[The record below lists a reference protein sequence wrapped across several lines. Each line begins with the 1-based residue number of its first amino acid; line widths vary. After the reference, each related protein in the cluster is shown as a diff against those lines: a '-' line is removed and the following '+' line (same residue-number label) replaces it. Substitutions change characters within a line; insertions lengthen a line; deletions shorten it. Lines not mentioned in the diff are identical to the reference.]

1 MEALRG
7 VIEAIHSSPTQS
19 VLYLSGGASQALGW
33 LMSVPRASSTILE
46 VVVPYSRASMVQLL
60 RGKVPESFASQ
71 ETSDDLSLLAYNRA
85 LKLAMTGMPVLGI
98 GFVGALASVPSKR
111 GDHRCYVSARTSE
124 RMWRYR
130 VVLSKGLRDRK
141 EEDTLSSQF
150 LIKGIANACKVSM
163 EPVRE
168 FRDDEVIEESEESYD
183 EDQQLEQLLSGQIC
197 MKVYSFEK
205 GIHVPKSGRRLILSG
220 SFNPLHKG
228 HLKLLE
234 VASSICK
241 DGFPC
246 FEISAINADKPPL
259 TLKQIK
265 DRVKQFD
272 AEGDAEGK
280 TVIITNQPYFYKK
293 AELLPDST
301 FIIGAD
307 TAARLINPKYYD
319 NNSERMLEVLLGVK
333 QLGCNFLVGG
343 RIVDGTFKV
352 LSDLDVP
359 EQLRDMFMSIPK
371 DLFRMDISSTKIREN
386 IGGCTDP

>member
-1 MEALRG
+1 M
-7 VIEAIHSSPTQS
+7 
-19 VLYLSGGASQALGW
+19 
-33 LMSVPRASSTILE
+33 
-46 VVVPYSRASMVQLL
+46 
-60 RGKVPESFASQ
+60 
-71 ETSDDLSLLAYNRA
+71 
-85 LKLAMTGMPVLGI
+85 
-98 GFVGALASVPSKR
+98 
-111 GDHRCYVSARTSE
+111 SARTSE

-130 VVLSKGLRDRK
+130 VVLSKGSRDRK

-168 FRDDEVIEESEESYD
+168 FLDDEVIEESEESYD

-234 VASSICK
+234 VASSISE

-272 AEGDAEGK
+272 AEGR
-280 TVIITNQPYFYKK
+280 TVIITNQPLFYKK

-359 EQLRDMFMSIPK
+359 EQLRDMFMSIPEG
-371 DLFRMDISSTKIREN
+371 LFRMDISSTEIREK
-386 IGGCTDP
+386 IGGCADP

>member
-1 MEALRG
+1 MDAVIR
-7 VIEAIHSSPTQS
+7 VIEAIHSSPTQA
-19 VLYLSGGASQALGW
+19 VLYVSGGASQALGW

-60 RGKVPESFASQ
+60 RGKVPTNFASQ

-85 LKLAMTGMPVLGI
+85 LKLAMTGIPVLGI

-124 RMWRYR
+124 RMWRYH

-163 EPVRE
+163 ESVRE

-205 GIHVPKSGRRLILSG
+205 GINVPKSGRRLILSG

-246 FEISAINADKPPL
+246 FEIPAINADKPPL

-265 DRVKQFD
+265 HRVEQFD
-272 AEGDAEGK
+272 AEGR

-293 AELLPDST
+293 AEILPDST

-319 NNSERMLEVLLGVK
+319 NNCERMLEVLLGVK

-343 RIVDGTFKV
+343 RIVDDTFKV

-359 EQLRDMFMSIPK
+359 EQLQDMFMSIPEG
-371 DLFRMDISSTKIREN
+371 LFRMDISSTEIREKD
-386 IGGCTDP
+386 GGCTDPSG

>member
-1 MEALRG
+1 
-7 VIEAIHSSPTQS
+7 
-19 VLYLSGGASQALGW
+19 
-33 LMSVPRASSTILE
+33 
-46 VVVPYSRASMVQLL
+46 
-60 RGKVPESFASQ
+60 
-71 ETSDDLSLLAYNRA
+71 
-85 LKLAMTGMPVLGI
+85 MPVLGI

-130 VVLSKGLRDRK
+130 VVFSKGLRDRK

-168 FRDDEVIEESEESYD
+168 FRDNEVIEESEESYD

-272 AEGDAEGK
+272 AEGK
-280 TVIITNQPYFYKK
+280 TVIITDQPYFYKK

-352 LSDLDVP
+352 LSDLDIP
-359 EQLRDMFMSIPK
+359 EQLRDMFMSIPEG
-371 DLFRMDISSTKIREN
+371 LFRMDISSTEIREK